1 VEEDLRG
8 LDSVPV
14 SFQTT
19 EKHTMNTIE
28 SKNAVMKSINAAMET
43 EVGRKILAAKIISLT
58 QDNRNLRRKVAED
71 RIAVHALNE
80 LSFMLTQLVNHSSQL
95 LTDNE
100 IPTDPVSQR
109 LIKTLLAYRNEN
121 FGLEMSTRIHSIL
134 EDREG
139 DDLLLEDLIGKQPKE
154 EKGEN
159 Q

>member
-1 VEEDLRG
+1 MT
-8 LDSVPV
+8 
-14 SFQTT
+14 QAKT
-19 EKHTMNTIE
+19 
-28 SKNAVMKSINAAMET
+28 AAMKSINAAMET
-43 EVGRKILAAKIISLT
+43 EIGRKILASKILALT

-95 LTDNE
+95 LNDNE

-121 FGLEMSTRIHSIL
+121 FGNEMITRIQSIL

-139 DDLLLEDLIGKQPKE
+139 DDLLLEDLIGKQTGE
-154 EKGEN
+154 EEGK
-159 Q
+159 

>member
-1 VEEDLRG
+1 MEENLRG
-8 LDSVPV
+8 LDSVPL
-14 SFQTT
+14 SIQTT
-19 EKHTMNTIE
+19 EKHTMNTTE
-28 SKNAVMKSINAAMET
+28 SKNAVMKSINAAMQT
-43 EVGRKILAAKIISLT
+43 EVGRKILAAKIIALT

-95 LTDNE
+95 LNDNE

-121 FGLEMSTRIHSIL
+121 FGNEMITRIQSIL

-139 DDLLLEDLIGKQPKE
+139 DDLLLEDLIGKQTGE
-154 EKGEN
+154 EEGK
-159 Q
+159 

>member
-1 VEEDLRG
+1 MT
-8 LDSVPV
+8 
-14 SFQTT
+14 QAKT
-19 EKHTMNTIE
+19 
-28 SKNAVMKSINAAMET
+28 AAMKSINAAMET
-43 EVGRKILAAKIISLT
+43 EVGRKILAAKIIALT

-95 LTDNE
+95 LNDNE

-121 FGLEMSTRIHSIL
+121 FGNEMITRIQSIL

-139 DDLLLEDLIGKQPKE
+139 DDLLLEDLIGKQTGE
-154 EKGEN
+154 EEGK
-159 Q
+159 

>member
-1 VEEDLRG
+1 MEENLRG
-8 LDSVPV
+8 LDSVPL
-14 SFQTT
+14 SIQTT
-19 EKHTMNTIE
+19 EKHTMTQA
-28 SKNAVMKSINAAMET
+28 KTAAMKSINAAMET
-43 EVGRKILAAKIISLT
+43 EIGRKILASKILALT

-95 LTDNE
+95 LNDNE

>member
-1 VEEDLRG
+1 MN
-8 LDSVPV
+8 
-14 SFQTT
+14 TT
-19 EKHTMNTIE
+19 EA
-28 SKNAVMKSINAAMET
+28 KNAAMKSINSAMET
-43 EVGRKILAAKIISLT
+43 EVGRKILAAKILALT
-58 QDNRNLRRKVAED
+58 QDNRCLRRKVAED

-80 LSFMLTQLVNHSSQL
+80 LVFMLTQLANHSSQL

-121 FGLEMSTRIHSIL
+121 FGLEMTTRIQSIL

-154 EKGEN
+154 EGK
-159 Q
+159 

>member
-1 VEEDLRG
+1 MT
-8 LDSVPV
+8 
-14 SFQTT
+14 QAKT
-19 EKHTMNTIE
+19 
-28 SKNAVMKSINAAMET
+28 AAMKSINAAMET
-43 EVGRKILAAKIISLT
+43 EIGRKILASKILALT

-95 LTDNE
+95 LNDNE

-121 FGLEMSTRIHSIL
+121 FGNEMITRIQSIL